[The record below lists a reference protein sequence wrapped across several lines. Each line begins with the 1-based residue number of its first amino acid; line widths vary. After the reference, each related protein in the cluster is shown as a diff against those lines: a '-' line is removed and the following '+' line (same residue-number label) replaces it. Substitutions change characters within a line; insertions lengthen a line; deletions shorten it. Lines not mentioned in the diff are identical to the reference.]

1 MEGNMGE
8 GMEKRRYKRIKADLK
23 LNVSSLFQQNN
34 VLISNIDSPINVV
47 NVSKGGIS
55 FTAKSILPIDFYF
68 NAALQLGDEEDILFC
83 VVKIIR
89 CMPIPDSDEYSYGC
103 QFVGMAPVLDY
114 IFDEYEEKIEK
125 ELENEN
131 NN

>member
-1 MEGNMGE
+1 MGE
-8 GMEKRRYKRIKADLK
+8 GIEKRRYKRIKADLK

-55 FTAKSILPIDFYF
+55 FIAKSILPIDFYF

-103 QFVGMAPVLDY
+103 QFVGMAPVLGY

-125 ELENEN
+125 ELESEN

>member
-1 MEGNMGE
+1 MGE
-8 GMEKRRYKRIKADLK
+8 GIEKRRYKRIKADLK

-55 FTAKSILPIDFYF
+55 FIAKSILPIDFYF

-125 ELENEN
+125 ELESEN